1 MRTEYFLFVHHATS
15 ILAKLRTWCFEHS
28 GDISSCSLLVNPS
41 HTDESWNTYI
51 YIYYIYIY
59 IYLFI
64 YKYNCLFIDKYK
76 YLLIYKY
83 NLGPETKF

>member
-15 ILAKLRTWCFEHS
+15 ILAKLTTWCFEYS

-41 HTDESWNTYI
+41 HTDESWNT
-51 YIYYIYIY
+51 YIY